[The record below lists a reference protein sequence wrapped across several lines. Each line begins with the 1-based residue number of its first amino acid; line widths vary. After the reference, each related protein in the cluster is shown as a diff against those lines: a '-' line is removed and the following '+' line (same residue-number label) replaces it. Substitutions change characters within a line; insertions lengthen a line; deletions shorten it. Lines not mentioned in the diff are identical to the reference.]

1 LIKLRSCDRHILI
14 SLADVFTSNILKG
27 GALLDDARR
36 LVEVWDIG
44 ETVPWNL
51 GRISDA
57 NLLAKP
63 SRARADAV
71 LQRVLRP
78 RLVEPGP
85 QVIEAMKGLLDSPR
99 GFIEAYY
106 FEASRDDGLLAVCAE
121 DLLFGWWES
130 GRMVVDVNEVAIWLG
145 ELAARNETLRWADS
159 TRIEVARH
167 LLTALRDFGVL
178 SGATRKEFSRAS
190 LSVAGFGYVA
200 FRLHE
205 LGASS
210 RGLLASPVWRRW
222 FLDRGRITELFHE
235 AARHGLLRYS
245 AAGSAVRVDWLQ
257 ESLSEVVRAVA

>member
-1 LIKLRSCDRHILI
+1 M
-14 SLADVFTSNILKG
+14 T
-27 GALLDDARR
+27 
-36 LVEVWDIG
+36 LVEVWDIS
-44 ETVPWNL
+44 ETANWNL
-51 GRISDA
+51 DRITDA

-85 QVIEAMKGLLDSPR
+85 QVIAAMKELLGSPR

-106 FEASRDDGLLAVCAE
+106 FEASQDDGLLAVCAE
-121 DLLFGWWES
+121 ELLFGWWES
-130 GRMVVDVNEVAIWLG
+130 GRVGVNVNDVVIWL
-145 ELAARNETLRWADS
+145 EDLAAKGVTPRWADT
-159 TRIEVARH
+159 TRLEVARH
-167 LLTALRDFGVL
+167 LLAALRDFGVL
-178 SGATRKEFSRAS
+178 SGAVRKEFSRAS

-222 FLDRGRITELFHE
+222 FLDRARVTELFHE
-235 AARHGLLRYS
+235 AARTGLLRYS
-245 AAGSAVRVDWLQ
+245 SAGSAVRVDWLQ
-257 ESLSEVVRAVA
+257 DSLSEVVRAVA